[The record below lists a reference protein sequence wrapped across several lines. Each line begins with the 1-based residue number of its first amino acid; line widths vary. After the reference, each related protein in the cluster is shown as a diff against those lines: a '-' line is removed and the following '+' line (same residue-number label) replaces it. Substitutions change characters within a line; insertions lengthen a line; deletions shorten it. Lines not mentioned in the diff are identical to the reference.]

1 MNITRINLP
10 SIFKLLVFFYLL
22 LCGLMTFSQE
32 KYSVTGKIII
42 EHGTLENTIITIYK
56 NAEKAD
62 AKMIEN
68 SGKFNYDLE
77 FGNDYIFEFSKEGFV
92 TKKVSISTFVPI
104 EVLSRDSQFP
114 PFKFKISL
122 FPAYKG
128 LDLSIFD
135 QPMGMIMYDKELD
148 DFDYDRD
155 YDSQI
160 RDAIKRAEEE
170 ARKRAAE
177 LEAQRLAREKA
188 YKDAI
193 QKGDINFRGKKY
205 EESKLAYNEA
215 LAIKS
220 EEAYPKAQIAKIDA
234 LLAGEQAKADEAARL
249 AAEKKA
255 IDEKYAAII
264 ALADSQ
270 FTAGDYATSKI
281 SYTDALEIKAE
292 EIYPKSQIAKIDE
305 LLVEQQRQSDE
316 AARLAAEKQAL
327 DEKYT
332 ALITS
337 ADSQFEA
344 KDYTNS
350 KSNYTEALVL
360 KAEEVYPKSQIAKI
374 DDLLAEQQRKADE
387 AARLV
392 AEKQALDEK
401 YAALIASADSQFE
414 AKDYTNS
421 RSNYS
426 DASALK
432 TEEAYP
438 KSQISKID
446 ELLTEQQRQADEAA
460 RLASEKK
467 ALDEKYT
474 ALIAS
479 ADSQFEAKDYTNSKS
494 NYTEAL
500 ALKAEEVYPKSQI
513 SKIDEL
519 LAEQQR
525 QSDEAARLAAEKQA
539 LDEKYTAL
547 IASADSQFEA
557 KDYTNSKSNY
567 SDALALKAEEVYP
580 KSQIAKIDELIVEQ
594 QRQSDEAA
602 RLAAEKQAL
611 DEKYT
616 ALIASADSQ
625 FEAKDYTN
633 SKSNYT
639 EALALKAEEVYP
651 KSQISKIDELL
662 AEQQRQ
668 SDEAARLA
676 AEKQVLDE
684 KYTALIA
691 SADSQFEAKDYTNS
705 KSNYTEALALKAEEV
720 YPKSQILK
728 IDELL
733 AEQQRKA
740 DEADRLAS
748 AKKALDEK
756 YTVLIASADSQ
767 FEAKDYTNSKSNY
780 TEALALKAEEVY
792 PKSQIAKINE
802 LISEQQRQ
810 ADEAARLAAE
820 KQVLDEKY
828 ADLIAS
834 ADTQFE
840 AKDYTISKSNYT
852 DALALKAEET
862 YPKSQIAKID
872 ALLADQQKQADEA
885 ARLAAEKQ
893 ALDEKYVALI
903 ASADSQFEAKDY
915 TNSKSNYTEA
925 LALKAEEVYPKSQ
938 IAKIDN
944 LLSEQQRQADEAAR
958 LASEKQALDEKHA
971 ALIASADSQFE
982 EKNYTNAKAKYREAL
997 SLKSNESYPKSQISK
1012 IDELLGELQRQADE
1026 KAKLLAEQKAND
1038 AKYLSL
1044 IQSADKFFESE
1055 RWQSSAQDYR
1065 GALELK
1071 PEERYPKGKLEEID
1085 EILAEIERKNKE
1097 KLTLKY
1103 QYAELIKEADE
1114 RFTSEEYN
1122 LAIGKYE
1129 EALSLKPKETYP
1141 TKQIKRIEV
1150 ILERLALAER
1160 KQKELDQK
1168 YSEELEK
1175 AEDFFSN
1182 EKFNVARHHYKAALE
1197 IKPKEEYPK
1206 EKLAEIKK
1214 RLEALKIS
1222 EQEAI
1227 ANNPT
1232 NFENKLSIKKE
1243 REYAN
1248 IIAKGDE
1255 SFKSNQY
1262 TVAKVMYERA
1272 LNLFEREYPKK
1283 QLKEINK
1290 LIRDGKYSILSEE
1303 YRKLIAQGD
1312 KELAADHYSVAK
1324 FYYKKAIRLNSLEK
1338 YPKTQL
1344 DKIDELVNSKKNQ
1357 KIDKEYNDLIDK
1369 ADDAFD
1375 KGSLTVARFYYQKAS
1390 KLKSKE
1396 KYPKEKLKMIQ
1407 TKQSKK

>member
-467 ALDEKYT
+467 A
-474 ALIAS
+474 
-479 ADSQFEAKDYTNSKS
+479 
-494 NYTEAL
+494 
-500 ALKAEEVYPKSQI
+500 
-513 SKIDEL
+513 
-519 LAEQQR
+519 
-525 QSDEAARLAAEKQA
+525 
-539 LDEKYTAL
+539 
-547 IASADSQFEA
+547 
-557 KDYTNSKSNY
+557 
-567 SDALALKAEEVYP
+567 
-580 KSQIAKIDELIVEQ
+580 
-594 QRQSDEAA
+594 
-602 RLAAEKQAL
+602 
-611 DEKYT
+611 
-616 ALIASADSQ
+616 
-625 FEAKDYTN
+625 
-633 SKSNYT
+633 
-639 EALALKAEEVYP
+639 
-651 KSQISKIDELL
+651 
-662 AEQQRQ
+662 
-668 SDEAARLA
+668 
-676 AEKQVLDE
+676 LDE

>member
-1 MNITRINLP
+1 
-10 SIFKLLVFFYLL
+10 
-22 LCGLMTFSQE
+22 MTFSQE

-500 ALKAEEVYPKSQI
+500 ALKVEEVYPKSQI

-519 LAEQQR
+519 LTEQQR
-525 QSDEAARLAAEKQA
+525 QADEAARLASEK
-539 LDEKYTAL
+539 K
-547 IASADSQFEA
+547 
-557 KDYTNSKSNY
+557 
-567 SDALALKAEEVYP
+567 
-580 KSQIAKIDELIVEQ
+580 
-594 QRQSDEAA
+594 
-602 RLAAEKQAL
+602 AL

-676 AEKQVLDE
+676 AEKQALDE

-720 YPKSQILK
+720 YPKSQISK

-810 ADEAARLAAE
+810 ADEASRLASEKQALDEKYATLIASADSQFQTKDYTNSRSNYIDALALKAEEVYPKSQIAKIDDLLAEQQRQADEAARLAAE
-820 KQVLDEKY
+820 KQALDEKY

-1175 AEDFFSN
+1175 AEEFFSD
-1182 EKFNVARHHYKAALE
+1182 EKFSVARHHYKAALE

>member
-500 ALKAEEVYPKSQI
+500 ALKVEEVYPKSQI

-539 LDEKYTAL
+539 
-547 IASADSQFEA
+547 
-557 KDYTNSKSNY
+557 
-567 SDALALKAEEVYP
+567 
-580 KSQIAKIDELIVEQ
+580 
-594 QRQSDEAA
+594 
-602 RLAAEKQAL
+602 
-611 DEKYT
+611 
-616 ALIASADSQ
+616 
-625 FEAKDYTN
+625 
-633 SKSNYT
+633 
-639 EALALKAEEVYP
+639 
-651 KSQISKIDELL
+651 
-662 AEQQRQ
+662 
-668 SDEAARLA
+668 
-676 AEKQVLDE
+676 LDE